1 MSIDIDIRKKTGS
14 FSLDVSLQSE
24 SGVVGLLG
32 ASGCGKSMT
41 LKCIAGLIRPDEGHI
56 IVNGETYFDSGKK
69 INLKPQQR
77 SCGYLFQNYALFPNM
92 TIRENL
98 LCGMKKDP
106 KNEERVQEELA
117 RFELTGY
124 ADRHPGQLSGGQQ
137 QRAALARIFIRNPA
151 ILMLDEP
158 FSALDTSLRWTLQQK
173 MSEALRSFDG
183 SVLFV
188 SHSRDEI
195 FMLCDT
201 AGVIDQGSLVSFGTI
216 EELFANPKTRA
227 GLSLTGCKNIS
238 PIRWIDEHHF
248 LAENWNIV
256 FEKEKQE
263 GMDVCGLRA
272 HDFRPCGPDDPGAI
286 PIEIVSMLDEPF
298 TCNILFKKKGEDP
311 KETLCWRV
319 STDVLG
325 SIPEYPS
332 HLRIS
337 SSSILL
343 VKSQKKPFN

>member
-1 MSIDIDIRKKTGS
+1 MSFDIDIRKKTGS
-14 FSLDVSLQSE
+14 FSLDVSLKSE

-41 LKCIAGLIRPDEGHI
+41 LKCVAGLIRPDEGHI
-56 IVNGETYFDSGKK
+56 IVNGETYFDSKKK

-137 QRAALARIFIRNPA
+137 QRAALARIFIRKPA

-158 FSALDTSLRWTLQQK
+158 FSALDTALRWTLQQK
-173 MSEALRSFDG
+173 MSEALHNFDG

-195 FMLCDT
+195 YMLCDT
-201 AGVIDQGSLVSFGTI
+201 AGVVDQGKLVSFGTI
-216 EELFANPKTRA
+216 EELFDDPKTRA

-238 PIRWIDEHHF
+238 PIRWIDAHHF

-263 GMDVCGLRA
+263 EMNVCGIRA
-272 HDFRPCGPDDPGAI
+272 HYFEPCSADDPGAI
-286 PIEIVSMLDEPF
+286 PIEIVNVLDEPF
-298 TCNILFKKKGEDP
+298 ACNILFQKKGKNP
-311 KETLCWRV
+311 KEPLCWRV
-319 STDVLG
+319 STN
-325 SIPEYPS
+325 SIDSTHEHPKY
-332 HLRIS
+332 LRIS

-343 VKSQKKPFN
+343 AKS